1 MKAAWHSLYNNEDI
15 NLRTAYRSNLKHIA
29 LDLFFAAI
37 VGNLFAAAFD
47 PWKEEEKKKF
57 DQDPSDMGKASSYA
71 AVSLL
76 ADSFEHSFMDFNFL
90 DSIFSPTMNWQPF
103 AFSSL

>member
-1 MKAAWHSLYNNEDI
+1 MGLAA
-15 NLRTAYRSNLKHIA
+15 
-29 LDLFFAAI
+29 
-37 VGNLFAAAFD
+37 
-47 PWKEEEKKKF
+47 
-57 DQDPSDMGKASSYA
+57 QYA
-71 AVSLL
+71 AVSLV